1 MDIQEKCSQVTVLK
15 RPVEWSFPVEANG
28 PVRMFYDPFH
38 ESLIFLTMRN
48 VHVSRKGSHKLFE
61 LGFSVG
67 GNHLE
72 VKNASS
78 SHDRLY
84 LGVQISDVEVKILDN
99 RGSLMGLQ
107 SCRSA
112 KAGNHIWN
120 FYWINSK
127 TADLVF
133 VTSCGVELYKLSGES
148 RSLRCIKTFRYETTH
163 HWCLPSHQFFLLLN
177 KALIFQGLRIT
188 KTQPEKL
195 NKFEILG
202 VEKSSANSRD
212 TFYSQISLHEFYGA
226 ICCVFVDEVKGK
238 LYLFRLQK
246 EVYEHKPK
254 FKMMLTNQ
262 WTLFSKGPYRVS
274 SVDNVLVANSMKSKV
289 TLPMLFDL
297 NEHSAVTGR
306 IANPLPIVAR
316 YENDKGEV
324 LPRVLE
330 LDPDNLEFKPPKFI
344 VEAWKAEDV
353 YGGRMYTLALDLDQ
367 IIVSWGSAKPI
378 ELIRFLLERDAKVAK
393 PVIVKLLQSMVCDY
407 CNHSSEASAALEKI
421 SNYFAYLNQVLFSF
435 VLEMGEQDRGDMT
448 PQDMF
453 LTQRS
458 YTPIVPPNSKIK
470 LRPSSR
476 LVINLPTKLSDS
488 DCLVTKGNLVV
499 VSPSDI
505 IHGVLLPCR
514 KTGKRI
520 VGVVVEYIRTLHRA
534 KLKIPFEVTEVL
546 MDMLVDRNEFYALH
560 QLLQYHALP
569 DDLRLAN
576 RLLALSNVYPPGKQ
590 LGIDMLL
597 RLNNWPPICDLL
609 IKEKKVEVALR
620 LFVEKWEPGHIADAG
635 GYPTCEKFLQA
646 AKDLHDPVLFHNI
659 FAYFQ
664 NMKLFKDVL
673 RKFESDF
680 QDPLS
685 LKGSKGLGYDVH
697 NESMKQKSTS
707 IFCNP
712 SQ

>member
-1 MDIQEKCSQVTVLK
+1 
-15 RPVEWSFPVEANG
+15 
-28 PVRMFYDPFH
+28 
-38 ESLIFLTMRN
+38 
-48 VHVSRKGSHKLFE
+48 
-61 LGFSVG
+61 
-67 GNHLE
+67 
-72 VKNASS
+72 
-78 SHDRLY
+78 
-84 LGVQISDVEVKILDN
+84 
-99 RGSLMGLQ
+99 
-107 SCRSA
+107 
-112 KAGNHIWN
+112 
-120 FYWINSK
+120 
-127 TADLVF
+127 
-133 VTSCGVELYKLSGES
+133 
-148 RSLRCIKTFRYETTH
+148 
-163 HWCLPSHQFFLLLN
+163 
-177 KALIFQGLRIT
+177 
-188 KTQPEKL
+188 
-195 NKFEILG
+195 
-202 VEKSSANSRD
+202 
-212 TFYSQISLHEFYGA
+212 
-226 ICCVFVDEVKGK
+226 
-238 LYLFRLQK
+238 
-246 EVYEHKPK
+246 
-254 FKMMLTNQ
+254 MLTNQ

-297 NEHSAVTGR
+297 NEHSAGTGR

-316 YENDKGEV
+316 YENDLGEV

-330 LDPDNLEFKPPKFI
+330 LDPDKLEFKPPKFI
-344 VEAWKAEDV
+344 VEAWKEDV
-353 YGGRMYTLALDLDQ
+353 YGGRMYTLALDLEQ
-367 IIVSWGSAKPI
+367 IIVSWGSGKPI

-393 PVIVKLLQSMVCDY
+393 PVIVKLLQSMVIDY

-435 VLEMGEQDRGDMT
+435 VLEMGEHDRGDAT

-458 YTPIVPPNSKIK
+458 YTPIVPSNSKIK

-499 VSPSDI
+499 VTPSDI

-546 MDMLVDRNEFYALH
+546 MDLLVDRNEFYALH

-597 RLNNWPPICDLL
+597 RLNIWPPICDLL

-620 LFVEKWEPGHIADAG
+620 LFVEKWEPAHIADAG
-635 GYPTCEKFLQA
+635 DYPTAEKFLQA

-685 LKGSKGLGYDVH
+685 LKGSKGLGYDVQ

-707 IFCNP
+707 LFCNP
-712 SQ
+712 KQ

>member
-1 MDIQEKCSQVTVLK
+1 MDIQEKCSQITVLK
-15 RPVEWSFPVEANG
+15 RPVEWSFPVEAIG

-48 VHVSRKGSHKLFE
+48 VHVSRKGSHKLFD

-72 VKNASS
+72 VKNASFS
-78 SHDRLY
+78 YDRLY
-84 LGVQISDVEVKILDN
+84 LGVQISDVEVKVLDN

-120 FYWINSK
+120 FYWIESK

-133 VTSCGVELYKLSGES
+133 VTSGGVELYKLSGES

-177 KALIFQGLRIT
+177 SALIFQGLRIT

-212 TFYSQISLHEFYGA
+212 TFYSQISLHEFYGS
-226 ICCVFVDEVKGK
+226 ICCVFVDEVKAK

-246 EVYEHKPK
+246 ELFDHKPK

-262 WTLFSKGPYRVS
+262 WNLFSKGPYRVS

-297 NEHSAVTGR
+297 NEHSAGTGR

-316 YENDKGEV
+316 YENDLGQV

-330 LDPDNLEFKPPKFI
+330 LDPDKLEFKPPKFI
-344 VEAWKAEDV
+344 VEAWKEDV

-393 PVIVKLLQSMVCDY
+393 PVIIKLLLSMVKDY
-407 CNHSSEASAALEKI
+407 CNHSSEASAALERI
-421 SNYFAYLNQVLFSF
+421 SNYFAYLNQVLFAF
-435 VLEMGEQDRGDMT
+435 VLELGENARADNMVQNES
-448 PQDMF
+448 F
-453 LTQRS
+453 QRA
-458 YTPIVPPNSKIK
+458 YTPTVISNSKVK

-476 LVINLPTKLSDS
+476 LIINLPTKLSDN
-488 DCLVTKGNLVV
+488 DCLVTKDNLVV

-514 KTGKRI
+514 DTGKRI

-560 QLLQYHALP
+560 QLAQYHALP

-576 RLLALSNVYPPGKQ
+576 RLLELSNVYPPGKQ

-620 LFVEKWEPGHIADAG
+620 LFVEKWDSGHISDSV
-635 GYPTCEKFLQA
+635 GYPTAEKFLQA

-659 FAYFQ
+659 FSYFE
-664 NMKLFKDVL
+664 NMKLFNDVL

-685 LKGSKGLGYDVH
+685 LKGTKGAGYEMQ
-697 NESMKQKSTS
+697 NESMKQKSTNL
-707 IFCNP
+707 FCNP
-712 SQ
+712 TQ